1 MGGHK
6 LRAGKSVFN
15 PITIGGGVW
24 IGADVTILPGVK
36 IADGCVIGA
45 GAVVTKSTQPDGL
58 YVGNPSKRIKDLSEE
73 SVESHSMKYMQR

>member
-1 MGGHK
+1 M
-6 LRAGKSVFN
+6 
-15 PITIGGGVW
+15 
-24 IGADVTILPGVK
+24 K

-73 SVESHSMKYMQR
+73 SVE